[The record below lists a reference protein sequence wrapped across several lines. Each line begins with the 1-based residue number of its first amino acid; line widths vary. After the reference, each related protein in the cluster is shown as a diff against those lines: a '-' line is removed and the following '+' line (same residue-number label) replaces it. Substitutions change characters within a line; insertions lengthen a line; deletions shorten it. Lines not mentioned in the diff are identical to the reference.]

1 MSATKW
7 ASRGAGSICYDYTRC
22 RGPSAQPPLALVAA
36 EATFNPHSCWCHDP
50 LQEPNISSTVKS
62 RAIGASQMEPTKY
75 PLLFH
80 LEQSRRCLFPVTV
93 RFGRNPEGRRTSKA
107 NINRSFE
114 VAAGAHS
121 FETALQRTQNWRN
134 SLQVAAIVAAGNQY
148 PKRFLT
154 IGECEMGS
162 GAQAA
167 QVGPGFST

>member
-1 MSATKW
+1 VPRSFARAKYFVHGEIESDWRITNETYKISVTVPPGTVATVFV
-7 ASRGAGSICYDYTRC
+7 SGN
-22 RGPSAQPPLALVAA
+22 GPIR
-36 EATFNPHSCWCHDP
+36 T
-50 LQEPNISSTVKS
+50 
-62 RAIGASQMEPTKY
+62 
-75 PLLFH
+75 
-80 LEQSRRCLFPVTV
+80 QSRRPADI
-93 RFGRNPEGRRTSKA
+93 KA

-134 SLQVAAIVAAGNQY
+134 SLQVTAIVAAGNQC
-148 PKRFLT
+148 PKSLLT